1 MIEVKAKLALM
12 ELKRKAQAVRMLSMY
27 LVFSLLFVMSIAMVL
42 IAALGEL
49 ASGFAVGSRISIR
62 ECLLVL
68 CQDFKGAMQDLT
80 VEVKESWV

>member
-27 LVFSLLFVMSIAMVL
+27 LVFSMLFVMSIAMVL

-49 ASGFAVGSRISIR
+49 VAGFA
-62 ECLLVL
+62 
-68 CQDFKGAMQDLT
+68 A
-80 VEVKESWV
+80 

>member
-1 MIEVKAKLALM
+1 MIKVKAKLALM
-12 ELKRKAQAVRMLSMY
+12 ELKRKAKAVRMLSMY

-49 ASGFAVGSRISIR
+49 VSGFAVGGRISIR
-62 ECLLVL
+62 ECLLNL
-68 CQDFKGAMQDLT
+68 YQDFKGAMQDLT